1 MYNKLMEVNEVEDK
15 KYLTTK
21 ELAKIFSVTTRTV
34 VNWREAGMPYKK
46 LGRSVRFDLD
56 EVLAWSEKRNGGK
69 K

>member
-1 MYNKLMEVNEVEDK
+1 MEDK

-46 LGRSVRFDLD
+46 LGRIVRFDLK